1 MSEAFF
7 PVDEDIGSDS
17 ALLDNVVE
25 LLLAAGT
32 RDLAEVI
39 MMVIPEAWQNTW
51 PGVLFD
57 YINYIILYY
66 ILYYIFYYMSLD
78 MPRTLMQKEKKD
90 FYKYL
95 SCASWLQKGLKRR
108 R

>member
-1 MSEAFF
+1 MFPLEQAFF

-39 MMVIPEAWQNTW
+39 MMVIPEAWQNT
-51 PGVLFD
+51 
-57 YINYIILYY
+57 
-66 ILYYIFYYMSLD
+66 S
-78 MPRTLMQKEKKD
+78 LMQKEKKD

-95 SCASWLQKGLKRR
+95 SCALWAARR
-108 R
+108 LNLLNSSTLYGIAIPIVDLADSRYIGCEMT